1 MKTRAQV
8 HPAYHSQNNT
18 ENIASDI
25 VWKKERKKERRGKA
39 PKYLYVLTRNC
50 NDDISNTGDEVE
62 DYPHGFCQR

>member
-8 HPAYHSQNNT
+8 HPAYHSHNNT

-25 VWKKERKKERRGKA
+25 EWKKRKKERRGKV
-39 PKYLYVLTRNC
+39 PMYLCMLTRNC

-62 DYPHGFCQR
+62 DYPNGFCQR